1 MSKANPVKAR
11 IRTKSGTKL
20 AKKERKEGYIPA
32 VVYGHNQENL
42 MVSVPSS
49 EFESLL
55 KHGVHLLELQMDG
68 KSETVLIKEVQ
79 YDHLGTNLIHI
90 DFSRVN
96 LNERVPVNVP
106 IVLRGTPAGVQAG
119 GMLQQLQMELEI
131 ECLVTDIPEQ
141 LKVNVNSLEIG
152 QSLHAKDIELPEG
165 ATLITEPDVV
175 IAQVS
180 ELAEEEQEQPEE
192 ELPESAEPEV
202 IGKGKETEEDQ
213 QEEQSQS

>member
-1 MSKANPVKAR
+1 MSKASPIKAR
-11 IRTKSGTKL
+11 IREKSGTKS
-20 AKKERKEGYIPA
+20 AKRERKDGYIPA

-42 MVSVPSS
+42 MVSVPAS

-55 KHGVHLLELQMDG
+55 KHGVHLLELQMNG
-68 KSETVLIKEVQ
+68 KSETVLIKDVQ

-96 LNERVPVNVP
+96 LNERVPINVP
-106 IVLRGTPAGVQAG
+106 VVLRGTPAGVQAG
-119 GMLQQLQMELEI
+119 GMLQQLQMELEV

-152 QSLHAKDIELPEG
+152 QSIHAKDVELPEG
-165 ATLITEPDVV
+165 AVLITDPDVV
-175 IAQVS
+175 IAQVT
-180 ELAEEEQEQPEE
+180 ELTEEAEEQAEE

-202 IGKGKETEEDQ
+202 IGKGKEAEEDQ
-213 QEEQSQS
+213 QEEQS